1 MRTTRDQIEAE
12 LQMSQEEKTVAVI
25 RRAVHAI
32 QRYDA
37 MLSKLEVLAG
47 LPLFYRSKPISER
60 LRALGFENEMVEEIN
75 LCFDALDAIREDRG
89 LSERTKAL
97 LGEREAAEQSARDQL
112 EAIVKAH
119 SAK

>member
-1 MRTTRDQIEAE
+1 MRTTRELIEAE
-12 LQMSQEEKTVAVI
+12 LQMSQEEKTVAN
-25 RRAVHAI
+25 I
-32 QRYDA
+32 QRAMHDIQGYDA
-37 MLSKLEVLAG
+37 MLSKLEALAG

-60 LRALGFENEMVEEIN
+60 LRALGFANEMIEGMN
-75 LCFDALDAIREDRG
+75 LCFDALDAIREDCG
-89 LSERTKAL
+89 LPERTKAL